1 MPMRWRSRPPGTLLR
16 SFDPAGCGV
25 VRRTVAASVR
35 LAVLAALAFNAG
47 AAAGAPV
54 DAGTAC
60 RDAAAATLP
69 APARA
74 ALDRIEG
81 GGRQLLALRGYLRA
95 RDLEAR
101 WSWDEAQV
109 QAYQGS
115 PEQQA
120 AHAEVA
126 RVQARFAADNPGYQ
140 LHVNLQ
146 VRSLGEQLRKW
157 NGNASVA
164 AAAAALEAEAAAA
177 CARTG
182 AGGFGAWLRG
192 WQPPATV
199 NLAAPGL
206 SAHGQGRA
214 YDFQVMRGPVLVAGT
229 DSAQVASRWI
239 ADGWAARLA
248 SAVRDSGAAFTGPLR
263 SPDEPWHYS
272 YVPPAAVPPVP

>member
-1 MPMRWRSRPPGTLLR
+1 M
-16 SFDPAGCGV
+16 
-25 VRRTVAASVR
+25 VRRPVAASGR
-35 LAVLAALAFNAG
+35 LAVLAAIAFNTG
-47 AAAGAPV
+47 AAVVAPV
-54 DAGTAC
+54 EAGTTC
-60 RDAAAATLP
+60 RDAAAANLP

-95 RDLEAR
+95 SELGPR

-115 PEQQA
+115 AEQQA

-146 VRSLGEQLRKW
+146 VRSLGEQLRTW

-164 AAAAALEAEAAAA
+164 AAAAALEADAVAA
-177 CARTG
+177 CARAG
-182 AGGFGAWLRG
+182 ADGFGAWLRG
-192 WQPPATV
+192 WQTPAPV

-229 DSAQVASRWI
+229 DSAQVATRWV
-239 ADGWAARLA
+239 ADGWAGRLA
-248 SAVRDSGAAFTGPLR
+248 AAVRDSGAAFTGPLR

-272 YVPPAAVPPVP
+272 YVPPARVPPAP